1 MSNGLLGT
9 LFLSF
14 HPLLLSRVRAPP
26 HDHAPGS
33 LAPADWP
40 SSLGPRP
47 LFPSPTWLY
56 LLAQLEEAKR
66 GQLLLGLP
74 AH

>member
-1 MSNGLLGT
+1 MAFWGLGPSL
-9 LFLSF
+9 
-14 HPLLLSRVRAPP
+14 
-26 HDHAPGS
+26 GS
-33 LAPADWP
+33 LP
-40 SSLGPRP
+40 SSPFRPQPHCHPPLPISLPFGSAFLPRARP

-56 LLAQLEEAKR
+56 LVAQLEEGKW

>member
-1 MSNGLLGT
+1 MGKCHRL
-9 LFLSF
+9 
-14 HPLLLSRVRAPP
+14 PP
-26 HDHAPGS
+26 SEPG
-33 LAPADWP
+33 PADWP

-56 LLAQLEEAKR
+56 LVAQLEEGKR